1 MKKFLLFLILFLP
14 LSGLWADQL
23 EEVYSRISSH
33 PVTKGELT
41 QEQYIKVAN
50 RSLVS
55 KGTFV
60 MAADKGIIFDITDPF
75 PSSMVV
81 TEEKMVQTLPGNVIS
96 VLDGSEN
103 AMFKNIARIIHSV
116 FANDVQVLKDNFQVS
131 VTGGPKDVVTLVPKD
146 PLLSKKYGTAFL
158 FLKLVQQVLLFVRH
172 ELNCP
177 DLFLFQLLCQEGFEG
192 QFLFLSYPLWKYV
205 QSHILLLKFP
215 LACLCPLL
223 DIQVKLYS

>member
-14 LSGLWADQL
+14 LSGLWAGQL

-60 MAADKGIIFDITDPF
+60 MAADKGIIFDIADPF

-81 TEEKMVQTLPGNVIS
+81 TEEKMVQTLPGNVVS
-96 VLDGSEN
+96 VLDGREN
-103 AMFKNIARIIHSV
+103 AMFKNIAKIIHSV

-131 VTGGPKDVVTLVPKD
+131 VTGGPQDVVTLVPKD
-146 PLLSKKYGTAFL
+146 PLLSML
-158 FLKLVQQVLLFVRH
+158 FLKITLAVGDSIDSVSLVEAGGNWVNYTFT
-172 ELNCP
+172 N
-177 DLFLFQLLCQEGFEG
+177 
-192 QFLFLSYPLWKYV
+192 KT
-205 QSHILLLKFP
+205 FP
-215 LACLCPLL
+215 EKLTEDERQRLAN
-223 DIQVKLYS
+223 

>member
-14 LSGLWADQL
+14 LPGLWADQL

-55 KGTFV
+55 RGTFV

-81 TEEKMVQTLPGNVIS
+81 TEEKMVQTLPGNVVS

-146 PLLSKKYGTAFL
+146 PLLSML
-158 FLKLVQQVLLFVRH
+158 FLKITLAVGDSIDSVSLVEAGGNWVNYTFT
-172 ELNCP
+172 NK
-177 DLFLFQLLCQEGFEG
+177 
-192 QFLFLSYPLWKYV
+192 S
-205 QSHILLLKFP
+205 FP
-215 LACLCPLL
+215 EKLTEDERQRLAN
-223 DIQVKLYS
+223 

>member
-1 MKKFLLFLILFLP
+1 MKKFLISLILFLP

-23 EEVYSRISSH
+23 EDVYSRISSH

-81 TEEKMVQTLPGNVIS
+81 TEDKMVQTLPGNVVS
-96 VLDGSEN
+96 VMDGSEN

-146 PLLSKKYGTAFL
+146 PLLSML
-158 FLKLVQQVLLFVRH
+158 FLKITLAVGDSIDSVSLIEAGGNWVNYTFT
-172 ELNCP
+172 NK
-177 DLFLFQLLCQEGFEG
+177 
-192 QFLFLSYPLWKYV
+192 S
-205 QSHILLLKFP
+205 FP
-215 LACLCPLL
+215 EKLTEDERQRLAN
-223 DIQVKLYS
+223 